1 MVVGV
6 IWFYRLWLYDITHSL
21 TPITRLRYH
30 TATRNKNRITPITI
44 KLPIYIYIQVNL
56 DLTDHCTM
64 DDMLGPCPMHIK
76 YVSYVYD
83 GFCIHCR
90 GGSRI

>member
-6 IWFYRLWLYDITHSL
+6 IWFYRLWQYDITHSL

-30 TATRNKNRITPITI
+30 TPITI

-83 GFCIHCR
+83 GFCIQRR